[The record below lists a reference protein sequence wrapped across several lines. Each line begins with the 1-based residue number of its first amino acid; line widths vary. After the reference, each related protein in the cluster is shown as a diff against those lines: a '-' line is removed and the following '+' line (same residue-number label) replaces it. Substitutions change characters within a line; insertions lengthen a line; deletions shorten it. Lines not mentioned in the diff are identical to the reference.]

1 MKAVSLSLQ
10 EKQLAV
16 VCANDK
22 FQAFKQIL
30 EFQKTCICH
39 DGLDSFLKFKDFSDE
54 IDGDIYKCGF
64 LILCNEMGQHF
75 WKLCVLSEPILT
87 KDNTKSFMGK
97 RAMQS
102 ARDASGF

>member
-1 MKAVSLSLQ
+1 MINFKLSN
-10 EKQLAV
+10 KY
-16 VCANDK
+16 
-22 FQAFKQIL
+22 
-30 EFQKTCICH
+30 CIYH

-64 LILCNEMGQHF
+64 LLPCNEMGQHF
-75 WKLCVLSEPILT
+75 WKLCILSEPICT